1 MAMHYDDRVFLI
13 DKPRGL
19 TSFGAVRRLRR
30 AARVKKAGHCGSLD
44 PNATGLLVLVSG
56 VATRLAG
63 LFVDLPKEYEG
74 RVRFGRATDS
84 YDADGVV
91 TTTASVPPLQLDAVA
106 AVLRRFEGA
115 IEQIPPMVSALK
127 HGGRRLYELARE
139 GKEVERSPRRVMVY
153 ALTLCDL
160 GAEHA
165 DIRVRCGRGCYVRSL
180 AHDIGAALGIP
191 AHLESLR
198 RTAVGPF
205 GVSAATALADLEE
218 ALQAPRADG
227 ETALPAGVLS
237 LPHALAAYPALV
249 VRATFEAAL
258 LHGAQPESRFLV
270 EMPRVSGPHRLLS
283 ADGKR
288 LLAVADVEGKLQ
300 FARVRLQRVFPAPL
314 AIEPEGGDPA

>member
-1 MAMHYDDRVFLI
+1 MHYDDRVFLI
-13 DKPRGL
+13 DKPHGL

-44 PNATGLLVLVSG
+44 PNATGLLVLCSG

-84 YDADGVV
+84 YDADGAV
-91 TTTASVPPLQLDAVA
+91 TATAPVPPLQVETVA
-106 AVLRRFEGA
+106 AALRRFEGA

-139 GKEVERSPRRVMVY
+139 GLEVERAPRRVMVY
-153 ALTLCDL
+153 ALELRDL

-180 AHDIGAALGIP
+180 AHDLGTQLGIL

-205 GVSAATALADLEE
+205 RVGAAAALDSLEAALAAKE
-218 ALQAPRADG
+218 AEGA
-227 ETALPAGVLS
+227 ALPAGVLS
-237 LPHALAAYPALV
+237 LPQALEVFPALA
-249 VRATFEAAL
+249 VRAPFEAAL

-270 EMPRVSGPHRLLS
+270 DVPRAPGPHRLLS
-283 ADGKR
+283 SDGKR
-288 LLAVADVEGKLQ
+288 LLAVAQVEGRMQ
-300 FARVRLQRVFPAPL
+300 FARVRLQRVFPEPLPTAPQGN
-314 AIEPEGGDPA
+314 AE